1 MAVKI
6 GSTELYRGG
15 KHLNPYLAEPR
26 EDAATLYLSEH
37 DVLVYR
43 TVQHSPCT
51 LLTCL
56 AYFVPP
62 WLEIHKGR
70 AWAHLH
76 EIRESY
82 R

>member
-1 MAVKI
+1 MAVKM

-15 KHLNPYLAEPR
+15 KHLIPYLAEPR

-43 TVQHSPCT
+43 TVQHFPSCT

-62 WLEIHKGR
+62 
-70 AWAHLH
+70 
-76 EIRESY
+76 
-82 R
+82 